1 MGRMRVASVAS
12 WLLIALAVLVC
23 WPRSGRYFP
32 HAEPCGFTEA
42 LGWAVLALAP
52 LGLAVL
58 IAMAL

>member
-1 MGRMRVASVAS
+1 MSK
-12 WLLIALAVLVC
+12 WLLIALGVLVC

-32 HAEPCGFTEA
+32 HATPCSFTAA

-58 IAMAL
+58 VLLAL

>member
-12 WLLIALAVLVC
+12 WLLIALGVLVC

-32 HAEPCGFTEA
+32 HATPCGFTEA

-58 IAMAL
+58 IVMAL

>member
-1 MGRMRVASVAS
+1 MSK
-12 WLLIALAVLVC
+12 WLLIVLGGLVC

-32 HAEPCGFTEA
+32 HAAPCGFTEA

-58 IAMAL
+58 ALMFLTP